1 MKKKILAI
9 GLLIIL
15 IILIVIGN
23 INRRTIKK
31 ENEDYKI
38 LTSFYPIYI
47 MTLNIT
53 NGAKNVQVSNMA
65 EKFTGCIHD
74 YTLTTQDLKKFEEC
88 DLFIQNGAD
97 LENFSPKIVTSYPNV
112 QIVSSADGISDF
124 IEDEDGE
131 SNSHIWL
138 SIENYISEVNQI
150 STELAKVNTT
160 NSAIYVENARNYIE
174 KLNKLRELFN
184 SLELNGKKAICLN
197 ESLEYLLKE
206 NSIDETLIE
215 TDHEQASI
223 SAEKIKEIIEKMKEE
238 DIKIIFIDKDDD
250 TKTADMLANETGAKI
265 YVLNS
270 GMNGTSNLN
279 SYIDVMKEN
288 YNTLK
293 LITEE

>member
-97 LENFSPKIVTSYPNV
+97 LENN
-112 QIVSSADGISDF
+112 
-124 IEDEDGE
+124 
-131 SNSHIWL
+131 
-138 SIENYISEVNQI
+138 
-150 STELAKVNTT
+150 
-160 NSAIYVENARNYIE
+160 
-174 KLNKLRELFN
+174 
-184 SLELNGKKAICLN
+184 
-197 ESLEYLLKE
+197 
-206 NSIDETLIE
+206 
-215 TDHEQASI
+215 
-223 SAEKIKEIIEKMKEE
+223 
-238 DIKIIFIDKDDD
+238 
-250 TKTADMLANETGAKI
+250 
-265 YVLNS
+265 
-270 GMNGTSNLN
+270 
-279 SYIDVMKEN
+279 
-288 YNTLK
+288 
-293 LITEE
+293 